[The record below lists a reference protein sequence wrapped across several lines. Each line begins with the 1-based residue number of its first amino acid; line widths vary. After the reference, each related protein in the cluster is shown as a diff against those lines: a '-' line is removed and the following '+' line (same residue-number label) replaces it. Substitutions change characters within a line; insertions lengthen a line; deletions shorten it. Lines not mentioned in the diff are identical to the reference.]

1 MAGWFE
7 THRAVVHQWQC
18 DHLGHLNVRTYAH
31 FFDDA
36 GFHFWTGIPR
46 AREIMTAH
54 GIGVVVARTTNDF
67 VHEARAGELVVINS
81 ALTRLGTKSLTYT
94 QRLTNSRDRR
104 PAGGARRG
112 GGDLRPGAA
121 QGGGNAGGVAG
132 GVGGGVGCRRKKL
145 ARWTIYYLNKKVY
158 LSNIF

>member
-1 MAGWFE
+1 MAEWNE

-18 DHLGHLNVRTYAH
+18 DHLGHLNVRYYAH

-46 AREIMTAH
+46 AKDIMLAH

-67 VHEARAGELVVINS
+67 VKEARAGQLVVINS

-94 QRLTNSRDRR
+94 QRLTNIET
-104 PAGGARRG
+104 
-112 GGDLRPGAA
+112 GDLLATQDAVEVIFDPKARKATEMPAELRQVLEAA
-121 QGGGNAGGVAG
+121 LVTAG
-132 GVGGGVGCRRKKL
+132 
-145 ARWTIYYLNKKVY
+145 
-158 LSNIF
+158 

>member
-1 MAGWFE
+1 MADWFE

-18 DHLGHLNVRTYAH
+18 DHLGHLNVRYYAH

-46 AREIMTAH
+46 AKEIMAAH

-94 QRLTNSRDRR
+94 QRLTNAESGALLATQDAVEVIFDPKARKAAEM
-104 PAGGARRG
+104 PAELREVLEGA
-112 GGDLRPGAA
+112 L
-121 QGGGNAGGVAG
+121 VST
-132 GVGGGVGCRRKKL
+132 K
-145 ARWTIYYLNKKVY
+145 
-158 LSNIF
+158 